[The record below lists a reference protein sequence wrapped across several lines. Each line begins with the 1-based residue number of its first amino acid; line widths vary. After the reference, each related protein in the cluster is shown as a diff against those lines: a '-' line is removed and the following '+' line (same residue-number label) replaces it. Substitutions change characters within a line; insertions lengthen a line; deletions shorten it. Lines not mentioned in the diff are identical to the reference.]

1 MPIITIKIAKGRTTD
16 QKREL
21 VKEITDS
28 VVSTGLSKKAYLEF
42 LESFFVLLKRNV
54 KKKTRLAFISRYVI
68 VLDQVGLATA
78 GEDFVDDEI
87 SK

>member
-1 MPIITIKIAKGRTTD
+1 M
-16 QKREL
+16 
-21 VKEITDS
+21 
-28 VVSTGLSKKAYLEF
+28 SKKAYLEF